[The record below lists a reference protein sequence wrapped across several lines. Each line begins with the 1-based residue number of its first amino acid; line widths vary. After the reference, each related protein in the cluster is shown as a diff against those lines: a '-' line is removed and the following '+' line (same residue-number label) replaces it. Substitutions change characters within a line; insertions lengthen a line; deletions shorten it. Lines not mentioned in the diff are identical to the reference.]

1 MSKKAICILSVNA
14 NNETFSFAETLK
26 NDSYD
31 IYICIDNN
39 NSILPDFDTSKITI
53 IRFYD
58 NECENNYFTGSVVY
72 THDRACSR
80 DKALYY
86 FCSINNNYDYI
97 WFLEEDVFIP
107 TKNTIQRID
116 NIYINTNADIL
127 SAFND
132 IKLSYDDPNCAYW
145 QHWWRNE
152 NKIKYP
158 WAHSMISAI
167 RVSKKMLECISNFVK
182 INKYLLFDELLFN
195 TIAIQNNLII
205 ETPSELSNIVFSFND
220 IIPTTINSNF
230 LYHPI
235 KNLLKQNELRQQL

>member
-1 MSKKAICILSVNA
+1 MSKNAICILSVYA
-14 NNETFSFAETLK
+14 NNDTFSFAETLK

-39 NSILPDFDTSKITI
+39 NSILPEFDKSKITV

-58 NECENNYFTGSVVY
+58 KECEDNHFYGSVVY
-72 THDRACSR
+72 AHDRACSR

-86 FCSINNNYDYI
+86 FCKINTNYDYI

-116 NIYINTNADIL
+116 NLYINTNADIL
-127 SAFND
+127 SQNNTV
-132 IKLSYDDPNCAYW
+132 KRSHDDPNAGCW
-145 QHWWRNE
+145 MHWWRNE
-152 NKIKYP
+152 NKTNYP
-158 WAHSMISAI
+158 WAFSMISAI
-167 RVSKKMLECISNFVK
+167 RVSKKLLECISNFVK
-182 INKYLLFDELLFN
+182 TNKCLLFDELLFN
-195 TIAIQNNLII
+195 TIAVQNNLII
-205 ETPSELSNIVFSFND
+205 ETPSELSTIHFSFND
-220 IIPTTINSNF
+220 IIPTTVNPNF